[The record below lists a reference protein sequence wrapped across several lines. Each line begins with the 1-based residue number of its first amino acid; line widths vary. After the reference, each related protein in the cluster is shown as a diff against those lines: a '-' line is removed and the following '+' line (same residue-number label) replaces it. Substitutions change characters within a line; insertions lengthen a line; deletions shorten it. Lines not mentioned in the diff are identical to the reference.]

1 MIPIS
6 DSLRSRSIPIVNV
19 SLILANFAVFF
30 VELTRPDLN
39 LWISQWGAVPC
50 FITGA
55 LQGSDRAT
63 CELAGRIATAPT
75 SLDALFTLF
84 TSMFIHSGWLH
95 ILGNM
100 LFLWVFGDNVEDAM
114 GHFGYLAFYLLCGIG
129 AGLGQILADTQSAI
143 PAIGA
148 SGAIAGVLAA
158 YLVLYPRASVRT
170 VIPIFI
176 FPWIVRIPAVVLMLF
191 WFVTQVLSSN
201 LFAMTPATGAS
212 GGVAYIAHV
221 TGFILGLILVFVFR
235 SNRRSI
241 DQQYPWS
248 RPA

>member
-6 DSLRSRSIPIVNV
+6 DSLRSRTLPFVNV

-50 FITGA
+50 LVTGA
-55 LQGSDRAT
+55 LQGSDQAT
-63 CELAGRIATAPT
+63 CQLAGRVDLAPT
-75 SLDALFTLF
+75 GPDALLTLF

-100 LFLWVFGDNVEDAM
+100 LFLWVFGDNVEDAL
-114 GHFGYLAFYLLCGIG
+114 GHFGYLMFYLLCGLG
-129 AGLGQILADTQSAI
+129 AGLGQILVDTQSAI

-176 FPWIVRIPAVVLMLF
+176 FPWIVRIPAFVLMVF
-191 WFVTQVLSSN
+191 WFVTQVLSSS
-201 LFAMTPATGAS
+201 LFAVTPAAGAS
-212 GGVAYIAHV
+212 GGVAYMAHV
-221 TGFILGLILVFVFR
+221 AGFLLGLILVFVFR
-235 SNRRSI
+235 GNRRSI
-241 DQQYPWS
+241 DRESSWS